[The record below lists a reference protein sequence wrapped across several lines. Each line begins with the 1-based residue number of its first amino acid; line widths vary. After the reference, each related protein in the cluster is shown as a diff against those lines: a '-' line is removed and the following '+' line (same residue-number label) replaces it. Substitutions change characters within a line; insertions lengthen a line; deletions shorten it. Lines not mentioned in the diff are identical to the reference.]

1 MTTDNL
7 QTVLNKIKKENKNTL
22 IVGDFN
28 FDLLNHENND
38 QISKFL
44 HMMIENSFQ
53 PCILEPTR
61 IVQGNK
67 PSLVDNI
74 FSNSKER
81 RKKERK
87 PFILPL
93 NLEKNTK
100 TAL

>member
-1 MTTDNL
+1 MRCTCLPLHLEIIIIITTDNL
-7 QTVLNKIKKENKNTL
+7 QAVLNKIKKENKNTL

-44 HMMIENSFQ
+44 HMLIENSYQ

-74 FSNSKER
+74 FSNSIE
-81 RKKERK
+81 
-87 PFILPL
+87 PVI
-93 NLEKNTK
+93 
-100 TAL
+100 